1 MDVLQDEQLI
11 RAATFGRGVWESEL
25 VLESL
30 PLSVEGIRMGVEG
43 IKVIGN
49 PTSSMLSIDM
59 GDLTLSPNGVL
70 SISDILGKQ
79 LINGG
84 QASSQG
90 IQAID
95 VSHLNS
101 GTYILTYADER
112 SSYSV
117 RFVKQ

>member
-30 PLSVEGIRMGVEG
+30 PLSVEGFRMGFEG
-43 IKVIGN
+43 IKIMGN
-49 PTSSMLSIDM
+49 PTSSMLAIDM
-59 GDLTLSPNGVL
+59 GDIALSSNGVFV
-70 SISDILGKQ
+70 ISDGLGKQ

-101 GTYILTYADER
+101 GTYMLTYADENA
-112 SSYSV
+112 SYSV